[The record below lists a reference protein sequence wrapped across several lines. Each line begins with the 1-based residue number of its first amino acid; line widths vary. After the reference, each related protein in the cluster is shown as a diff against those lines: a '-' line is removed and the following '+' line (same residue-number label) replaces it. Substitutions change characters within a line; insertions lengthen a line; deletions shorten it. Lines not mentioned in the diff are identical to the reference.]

1 MEEDRRNAYTEV
13 FEILKNMDRKLVM
26 KIPIEIVK
34 TIKDNRNIEYKV
46 KIDKNDIFNK
56 KNISKRALNILGW
69 LQINYLSEK
78 DEKMKLINKY
88 IKNELKNNLWGG
100 KLYGRM

>member
-69 LQINYLSEK
+69 LKINYLSEK

-88 IKNELKNNLWGG
+88 IKNELKNNL
-100 KLYGRM
+100 

>member
-69 LQINYLSEK
+69 LQINYLAEK
-78 DEKMKLINKY
+78 DEKIKLMQKYMKNE
-88 IKNELKNNLWGG
+88 IKNKF
-100 KLYGRM
+100 

>member
-1 MEEDRRNAYTEV
+1 MEENRRNAYTEV

-88 IKNELKNNLWGG
+88 IKNELKNNL
-100 KLYGRM
+100 

>member
-78 DEKMKLINKY
+78 DEEMKLINKY
-88 IKNELKNNLWGG
+88 IKNELKNNL
-100 KLYGRM
+100 

>member
-1 MEEDRRNAYTEV
+1 MENYSKSAYTEV

-34 TIKDNRNIEYKV
+34 VIKDNRDLEYKV

-56 KNISKRALNILGW
+56 KNISKKALNILGW
-69 LQINYLSEK
+69 LQINYLTEK
-78 DEKMKLINKY
+78 DEKIKLIQKY
-88 IKNELKNNLWGG
+88 MKNEMK
-100 KLYGRM
+100 

>member
-1 MEEDRRNAYTEV
+1 MEINGKNAYTEI

-34 TIKDNRNIEYKV
+34 AIKDNRDLEYKV

-56 KNISKRALNILGW
+56 KNISKKALNILGW
-69 LQINYLSEK
+69 LQINYLAEK
-78 DEKMKLINKY
+78 DEKIKLIQKY
-88 IKNELKNNLWGG
+88 MKNEIK
-100 KLYGRM
+100 K

>member
-1 MEEDRRNAYTEV
+1 MENYSKSAYTEV

-34 TIKDNRNIEYKV
+34 AIKDNRDLEYKV

-56 KNISKRALNILGW
+56 KNISKKALNILGW
-69 LQINYLSEK
+69 LQINYLTEK
-78 DEKMKLINKY
+78 DEKIKLMQKY
-88 IKNELKNNLWGG
+88 MKNEMK
-100 KLYGRM
+100 

>member
-88 IKNELKNNLWGG
+88 IKNELKNNL
-100 KLYGRM
+100 

>member
-13 FEILKNMDRKLVM
+13 IEILKNMDRKLVM

-88 IKNELKNNLWGG
+88 IKNELKNNL
-100 KLYGRM
+100 

>member
-1 MEEDRRNAYTEV
+1 MENYSKSAYTEV

-34 TIKDNRNIEYKV
+34 AIKDNRDLEYKV

-56 KNISKRALNILGW
+56 KNISKKALNILGW
-69 LQINYLSEK
+69 LQINYLTEK
-78 DEKMKLINKY
+78 DEKIKLIQKY
-88 IKNELKNNLWGG
+88 MKNEIK
-100 KLYGRM
+100 K

>member
-34 TIKDNRNIEYKV
+34 TIKDNRTIEYKV

-88 IKNELKNNLWGG
+88 IKNELKNNL
-100 KLYGRM
+100 

>member
-1 MEEDRRNAYTEV
+1 MEINGKNAYTEI

-34 TIKDNRNIEYKV
+34 AIKDNRDLEYKV

-56 KNISKRALNILGW
+56 KNISKKKINILGW
-69 LQINYLSEK
+69 LQINYLAEK
-78 DEKMKLINKY
+78 DEKIKLIQKY
-88 IKNELKNNLWGG
+88 MKNEIK
-100 KLYGRM
+100 K

>member
-1 MEEDRRNAYTEV
+1 
-13 FEILKNMDRKLVM
+13 MDRKLVM

-88 IKNELKNNLWGG
+88 IKNELKNNL
-100 KLYGRM
+100 

>member
-34 TIKDNRNIEYKV
+34 AIKDNRDLEYKV

-56 KNISKRALNILGW
+56 KNISKKALNILGW
-69 LQINYLSEK
+69 LKINYLAEK
-78 DEKMKLINKY
+78 DEKIKLIQKY
-88 IKNELKNNLWGG
+88 MKNEIKNKF
-100 KLYGRM
+100 

>member
-1 MEEDRRNAYTEV
+1 MENYSKSAYTEV

-34 TIKDNRNIEYKV
+34 VIKDNRDLEHKV

-56 KNISKRALNILGW
+56 KNISKKALNILGW
-69 LQINYLSEK
+69 LQINYLTEK
-78 DEKMKLINKY
+78 DEKIKLIQKY
-88 IKNELKNNLWGG
+88 MKNEMK
-100 KLYGRM
+100 

>member
-1 MEEDRRNAYTEV
+1 METDSKNAYTEV

-56 KNISKRALNILGW
+56 KNISKKALNILGW
-69 LQINYLSEK
+69 LQINYLAEK
-78 DEKMKLINKY
+78 DEKIKLMQKYMKNE
-88 IKNELKNNLWGG
+88 IKNKF
-100 KLYGRM
+100 

>member
-34 TIKDNRNIEYKV
+34 IIKDNRNIEYKV

-88 IKNELKNNLWGG
+88 IKNELKNNL
-100 KLYGRM
+100 